1 VDLMLAQRETIHGAW
16 EIPRETTMQHF
27 LALYP
32 EYQTTP
38 PLPEGF
44 HWKWYFA
51 FHHLGDE
58 SVADQVAKY
67 RAGLLTR
74 QSITERLGWLLP
86 GVGIQSILHRIAASD
101 LNAQLA
107 YQDQIIDFH
116 RQIREFYYPYLFND
130 IRFEREDFDR
140 RPQFEPRPPIPA
152 LDFHLWLIL
161 LLPWLMGL
169 CGMARIG
176 KL

>member
-1 VDLMLAQRETIHGAW
+1 MLAQRESVHGAW
-16 EIPRETTMQHF
+16 EIPRETTMQRF

-32 EYQTTP
+32 EYQHTP

-58 SVADQVAKY
+58 SVAAQVATY

-74 QSITERLGWLLP
+74 QALTERLGWILP
-86 GVGIQSILHRIAASD
+86 GVGAQAILHRVSATD
-101 LNAQLA
+101 LKAQLA
-107 YQDQIIDFH
+107 YQDQIVDFH

-130 IRFEREDFDR
+130 RIFGREDFEN
-140 RPQFEPRPPIPA
+140 RPQFRPQTVTAPHA
-152 LDFHLWLIL
+152 WSWWTL
-161 LLPWLMGL
+161 LLPWLIGL
-169 CGMARIG
+169 WGVVGIG
-176 KL
+176 RLR